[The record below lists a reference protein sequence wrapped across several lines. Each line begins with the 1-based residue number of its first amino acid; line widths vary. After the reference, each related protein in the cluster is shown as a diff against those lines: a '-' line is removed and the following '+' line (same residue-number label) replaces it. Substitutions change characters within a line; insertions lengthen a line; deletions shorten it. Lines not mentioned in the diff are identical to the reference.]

1 MRKCHVELAKN
12 ILSSYQGNSSQTGF
26 SVFLNVFL
34 YSTCLNS
41 KHVPNMFCVFNSK
54 HAMFQIVFWMI
65 WAVDTLQAFFYT
77 GNEERLGNHE
87 AHQLD

>member
-1 MRKCHVELAKN
+1 
-12 ILSSYQGNSSQTGF
+12 
-26 SVFLNVFL
+26 
-34 YSTCLNS
+34 
-41 KHVPNMFCVFNSK
+41 MFCVFNSK
-54 HAMFQIVFWMI
+54 HAMFRIIFWMI